1 MWGAAIVV
9 LCLSAYVLVNPHR
22 SNFYIHF
29 VWQAQAWLDGQTS
42 IPTGVQGTDTSPGN
56 DWYQDVEPIL
66 GASGQDTG
74 RGIIPFPPL
83 PALVLLPFVA
93 IWHLATNEYLLSAI
107 FAAMDVAV
115 AYWMLGSLPI
125 VPLTRRLVT
134 IFLGLGTVLLYA
146 AAIGSTWFWAHVVA
160 LTFLLGAVGLALSAD
175 REAAT
180 PRPAGRALREGMRPG
195 WPGGLATLASLVAGG
210 ALVVLL
216 FRLAESGA
224 SATTVAGV
232 GLVAGIAAAALAVA
246 AAGRASVLAPV
257 VAVLAVVGGIPAACL
272 VGPAYLGVASP
283 LTQGVVVAGVG
294 TAVVVTF
301 LATWLRPAW
310 IDRLVAAAWRAL
322 TLPESRQ
329 VAAGMLFGLAC
340 LARLTIVFGFPF
352 LILVGG
358 GKSWL
363 RRGLLAGAGAAMP
376 LLALLVYTFASTG
389 NLFNPAYDYLYHRE
403 LGYWFLNYHADWSI
417 EDLRYV
423 PQNLEIMFLRMPL
436 IAPAADIAGNAY
448 CTAGQARGVFNTTC
462 PLVIPDQVGTSL
474 ILSSPAYLLAPLA
487 FVTARARQL
496 DRATVG
502 AAIAVVAI
510 AFVNLMHF
518 SQGWVQFGYR
528 FSNDFAPFALILVA
542 LGAAR
547 IRAVWPLGLL
557 VGMSIAMNLWGA
569 IWGVTLGW

>member
-1 MWGAAIVV
+1 MWGAAVVV

-56 DWYQDVEPIL
+56 NWYQDVEPIL
-66 GASGQDTG
+66 DASGQDTG

-93 IWHLATNEYLLSAI
+93 IWHLGTNEYLLSAI
-107 FAAMDVAV
+107 FAAVDVGI
-115 AYWMLGSLPI
+115 AYWMLGFLPI
-125 VPLTRRLVT
+125 TPVTRRLVT
-134 IFLGLGTVLLYA
+134 LFLGLGTVLLYA

-175 REAAT
+175 REAAV
-180 PRPAGRALREGMRPG
+180 PRPAARALREGIRPR
-195 WPGGLATLASLVAGG
+195 WPGGLATLASLMVG
-210 ALVVLL
+210 ATLVVLL

-224 SATTVAGV
+224 SAGTVAGV
-232 GLVAGIAAAALAVA
+232 GLLAGVAAAALAVA
-246 AAGRASVLAPV
+246 AAGRAGVLAPV
-257 VAVLAVVGGIPAACL
+257 TAVLAVVGGIPAACL
-272 VGPAYLGVASP
+272 LGTAYLGAASP
-283 LTQGVVVAGVG
+283 LTQDVVVACAGLAVVG
-294 TAVVVTF
+294 TL
-301 LATWLRPAW
+301 LAAWLRPAP
-310 IDRLVAAAWRAL
+310 IERLLAAAWRVL

-358 GKSWL
+358 GRSWM

-403 LGYWFLNYHADWSI
+403 LGYWFLNYRADWSI
-417 EDLRYV
+417 EDLRYI

-448 CTAGQARGVFNTTC
+448 CTGGQARGVFNATC
-462 PLVIPDQVGTSL
+462 PLAMPDQVGTSL

-487 FVTARARQL
+487 LVTARVRQL

-542 LGAAR
+542 LAATR